1 MKTRILKK
9 INERIRIVEKNGM
22 FVVQNRHAYNSKD
35 DNWNDLN
42 SFSTI
47 ERAVMKK
54 NSYIVMIIMRDLGYR
69 GEMIRRRTKR
79 KKRK

>member
-1 MKTRILKK
+1 
-9 INERIRIVEKNGM
+9 M
-22 FVVQNRHAYNSKD
+22 FVVQNRHQFKTKGLNVD
-35 DNWNDLN
+35 EWNDLN

-54 NSYIVMIIMRDLGYR
+54 NSYIVMILMRDLGFR

-79 KKRK
+79 KRRK

>member
-9 INERIRIVEKNGM
+9 INERVRIIEKDNM
-22 FVVQNRHAYNSKD
+22 FVVQNRHAFKSVND
-35 DNWNDLN
+35 EWNDLN

-54 NSYIVMIIMRDLGYR
+54 NSYIVMIVMRDLGFR

-79 KKRK
+79 KRRK